1 MARLDW
7 TLLLTNAPAEKL
19 PTSVVL
25 EVYGVRWQVEL
36 AFKLAKSDLQL
47 DHTSA
52 TQAERVQCEFYAKL
66 IALLLFNRVT
76 GVVENLLGEKISPAQ
91 LFRRLRGDVEQ
102 WLRLLGRGRARTAC
116 DWLRLLGRYIKPSL
130 RQAQSTQLRLEAL
143 SVKTAQQRTLHDPLG
158 FLCERHKNA
167 AARCAAFTQRLVIE
181 PLCFEVKAAV
191 FQRAKTTSMP

>member
-1 MARLDW
+1 MTTTDSIQTYHDQSRQFFEKTA
-7 TLLLTNAPAEKL
+7 AEKARETGFVKNHSPL
-19 PTSVVL
+19 N
-25 EVYGVRWQVEL
+25 G
-36 AFKLAKSDLQL
+36 SDLQL

-66 IALLLFNRVT
+66 IALLVFSRMT
-76 GVVENLLGEKISPAQ
+76 GVAEHLLGEKISPVQ
-91 LFRRLRGDVEQ
+91 LFRRLRGNVEH
-102 WLRLLGRGRARTAC
+102 WLRLLGRGRARTAR

-158 FLCERHKNA
+158 FLRERHKNA